1 MLRKRNKIQADELE
15 GIKTNT
21 SLLVAKGFGENDKR
35 GGTLF
40 DCVPPL
46 LKPHPATKKAA
57 PFMAF
62 YRLEYSERNRFLI
75 FVSVFIPVT
84 VKKG

>member
-1 MLRKRNKIQADELE
+1 VRGERYKIQADELE

-35 GGTLF
+35 VGTLF

-62 YRLEYSERNRFLI
+62 YKLYYCYSFLYSTI
-75 FVSVFIPVT
+75 I
-84 VKKG
+84 